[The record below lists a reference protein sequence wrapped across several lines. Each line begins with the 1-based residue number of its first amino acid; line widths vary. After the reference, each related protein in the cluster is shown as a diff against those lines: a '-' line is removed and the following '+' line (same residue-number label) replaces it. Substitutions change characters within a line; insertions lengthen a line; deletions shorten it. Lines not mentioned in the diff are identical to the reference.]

1 MIEQPLIVPMIV
13 VAAALTD
20 GAGRILLQRRR
31 KDAEHGGLWEFPGG
45 KLEPGE
51 HPRSALVREIAEEL
65 AVVIDE
71 SGLVPLGFATT
82 ARFATTASGAARPIV
97 LLLYRCHQWSGEP
110 RCLDAEA
117 MAWVAPQELASLAMP
132 PLDIDLVRDALGIC
146 RATR

>member
-1 MIEQPLIVPMIV
+1 MREGLIEQPLIVPMIV

-20 GAGRILLQRRR
+20 RLGRILLQRRR
-31 KDAEHGGLWEFPGG
+31 KGAEHGGLWEFPGG
-45 KLEPGE
+45 KLESGE

-65 AVVIDE
+65 GVAISE

-82 ARFATTASGAARPIV
+82 AGDAVRPIV
-97 LLLYRCHQWSGEP
+97 LLLYRCDDWSGEP

-117 MAWVAPQELASLAMP
+117 IAWVAPQDLASLAML
-132 PLDIDLVRDALGIC
+132 PLDIDLVRDALGIR